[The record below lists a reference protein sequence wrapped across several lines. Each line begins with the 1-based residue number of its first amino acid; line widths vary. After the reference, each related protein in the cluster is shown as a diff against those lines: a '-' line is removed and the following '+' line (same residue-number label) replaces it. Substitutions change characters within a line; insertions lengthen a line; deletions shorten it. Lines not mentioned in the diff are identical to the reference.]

1 VSGGRLAEIVVI
13 SVVSVVLSLGLAA
26 TSVGASTAP
35 YPLFSKS
42 DPAVPAACTAKSNS
56 IAPVPIAQV
65 HSLEQ
70 SVSELVGTHFQ
81 GIGQCGNGLLVLT
94 LTAGSES
101 VAQKVRAK
109 FGPSVQIMVG
119 LTAWNGQVARSPLC
133 GTLPVASA
141 TSDGYTS
148 TLQLQTK
155 RVFSGADLVGKVV
168 FRAAAN
174 RSVRLTTN
182 SPISVVVTSPGT
194 RRVVGVFAGGV
205 AGTGWA
211 PLLNPGRPQSVTVEG
226 GTARCDG
233 GVGSALPPGRYDA
246 VGLVSGP
253 GITGPIGQSGS
264 ASAHFTNAVP
274 IQIVA
279 HPKGS

>member
-1 VSGGRLAEIVVI
+1 M
-13 SVVSVVLSLGLAA
+13 VLFLGLAA
-26 TSVGASTAP
+26 PSAGASTAP

-42 DPAVPAACTAKSNS
+42 VPAIPAACTAKFTL
-56 IAPVPIAQV
+56 IAPVPSAQV
-65 HSLEQ
+65 QSLEQ

-81 GIGQCGNGLLVLT
+81 SIGQCGNSLLVLT

-119 LTAWNGQVARSPLC
+119 LTAWNGHVGRSPLC
-133 GTLPVASA
+133 GALPARST

-148 TLQLQTK
+148 TLQLKSNQVNPGT
-155 RVFSGADLVGKVV
+155 DLVGKVV

-174 RSVRLTTN
+174 KSVRLTTN
-182 SPISVVVTSPGT
+182 SPISVVVTALGT
-194 RRVVGVFAGGV
+194 RRIVGVFAGGV

-211 PLLNPGRPQSVTVEG
+211 PLLKPGQPQSVTVAG

-253 GITGPIGQSGS
+253 GITGPIDQSGS
-264 ASAHFTNAVP
+264 ASAHFTNVVP
-274 IQIVA
+274 IRIVVQT
-279 HPKGS
+279 KGA